1 MVTVKQKSELTG
13 SRYRGLVICTSILI
27 KSQRISPTS
36 PECLS
41 SIASWPFGLG
51 QRWGCLLPT
60 IFFHCSTLTTLY
72 LFVLTHSSY
81 RLPHLFSF
89 SSAATFWRTASG
101 ILSRTRDAVV
111 LKFCDTITLTF
122 PQTDLHIMLILEK
135 YQNPC
140 HDPNNYCMSDLQ
152 FTIVT
157 RPLFNRWWVQ
167 LPC

>member
-13 SRYRGLVICTSILI
+13 SRYRGFGICTSILI
-27 KSQRISPTS
+27 KSQRDITNKSRM
-36 PECLS
+36 
-41 SIASWPFGLG
+41 SIFNCVLTLWARGDD
-51 QRWGCLLPT
+51 GCLLPT

-157 RPLFNRWWVQ
+157 RPLFNRW
-167 LPC
+167 